1 MCHKSSCKN
10 QTPVIHSSI
19 GFLHSK
25 PSHGF
30 LLFFRPIHL
39 IYAWVES
46 ILHHNILSLSL
57 SRISCATY
65 IKMMRKQI
73 SYVNLVEVAP
83 APLISHNKASNAPKL
98 ETIVEEGLME
108 KMDISSKKVLYAL
121 PIILSLLSYLLIN
134 RLFIIWW

>member
-1 MCHKSSCKN
+1 MSQKLLQKPNTCHSFFHWFSPLKAIPWFPPFLSPNSSYICMSWIN
-10 QTPVIHSSI
+10 SPSQHS
-19 GFLHSK
+19 
-25 PSHGF
+25 
-30 LLFFRPIHL
+30 
-39 IYAWVES
+39 
-46 ILHHNILSLSL
+46 LSLSL